1 MVIFLVLLVG
11 VLGCFQRLGTNAEKG
26 QPQKFYLRAIN
37 FFPSFDASSTQ
48 CLVVLLCEFPQ
59 HLMVTPPT

>member
-26 QPQKFYLRAIN
+26 QPQKFYLRAKFKI
-37 FFPSFDASSTQ
+37 ARE
-48 CLVVLLCEFPQ
+48 LKK
-59 HLMVTPPT
+59 